1 LELEKIDLKV
11 LITGAFGSIGIY
23 TLKELIKKGN
33 KVSVLELKTRA
44 NQKIYDRF
52 KSDIEIFWGDITEKD
67 NVAKAVADQ
76 DVVIHLAFVIPSRSE
91 DRPNW
96 SWEIN
101 VEGTRNILNAMRYSH
116 KKPRIVFASSVSV
129 FGNTQKFTPPRTAA
143 EQVMPTDN
151 YSHHKVACE
160 QLVKISGLDWTI
172 LRIGAVLS
180 ASLCEIDP
188 MLFDVPLNTRIEVIH
203 AHDAGIAF
211 AAAAVSKDVWGKI
224 LLIGG
229 GPNCQI
235 YQRDL
240 VRRVLEAVGIGMLP
254 EKAFTSKSFY
264 TDWIDTV
271 ESQNLLNYQNLAL
284 NDYINDIKNSMGF
297 KRYLIRLVKPFVRY
311 WLLRKSPYLMQRE
324 PGGNN
329 IRLKLK
335 GKVLTGT

>member
-1 LELEKIDLKV
+1 LKI

-23 TLKELIKKGN
+23 TLKELIKRGN
-33 KVSVLELKTRA
+33 KVSVLELKTKA
-44 NQKIYDRF
+44 NQKIYEKF
-52 KSDIEIFWGDITEKD
+52 KSDIEIFWGDITDKD
-67 NVAKAVADQ
+67 YVAKAAADQ
-76 DVVIHLAFVIPSRSE
+76 DVVIHLAFVIPYRSE

-101 VEGTRNILNAMRYSH
+101 VEGTRNILNAMRSSP

-129 FGNTQKFTPPRTAA
+129 FGKTQDFTPPRTAA

-180 ASLCEIDP
+180 VSLCEIDP
-188 MLFDVPLNTRIEVIH
+188 MLFNVPLDTRIEVVH
-203 AHDAGIAF
+203 AHDAGVAF
-211 AAAAVSKDVWGKI
+211 ASAAVSKDVWGKI

-240 VRRVLEAVGIGMLP
+240 VGEVLEAVGIGILP
-254 EKAFTSKSFY
+254 EKAFASKSFY
-264 TDWIDTV
+264 TDWMDTR
-271 ESQNLLNYQNLAL
+271 ESQRLLNYQNRVLS
-284 NDYINDIKNSMGF
+284 DYINDIKTSMGF
-297 KRYLIRLVKPFVRY
+297 KRYLVRFVKPFVRY
-311 WLLRKSPYLMQRE
+311 WLLRKSPYLMQKK

-329 IRLKLK
+329 IRLKIK
-335 GKVLTGT
+335 GKILTDT